1 MCASDEF
8 CRGTK
13 YQVNILH
20 SFSLSLSLSL
30 FASLAR
36 PLVSV
41 RHSLAA
47 LSSPLS
53 ALRPLQSYV
62 GPWYTDLQWKAGSFC
77 AAVREPQHTE
87 LVGSQ
92 IDGKDGIRRFPRP
105 SVDLISEYAAWE
117 TVGYATLH
125 V

>member
-1 MCASDEF
+1 MVHLFVISSVMFE
-8 CRGTK
+8 
-13 YQVNILH
+13 IL
-20 SFSLSLSLSL
+20 
-30 FASLAR
+30 LA
-36 PLVSV
+36 VDDIKITN
-41 RHSLAA
+41 
-47 LSSPLS
+47 PLS
-53 ALRPLQSYV
+53 TLRPLQSHV